1 MTSLMDFTTHLG
13 RNNNSCIQ
21 TSRNWGEVNT
31 SQLILW
37 GLHFQTAKLYKD
49 SPSMENVTPVSLM
62 NIDAKILNETLVNQ
76 SSQYVKRMNIVTK
89 CSSSQECKAG
99 LTYKSQSM

>member
-1 MTSLMDFTTHLG
+1 MRSAFSNSKTLQRQSKHGKCHTS
-13 RNNNSCIQ
+13 
-21 TSRNWGEVNT
+21 
-31 SQLILW
+31 
-37 GLHFQTAKLYKD
+37 
-49 SPSMENVTPVSLM
+49 
-62 NIDAKILNETLVNQ
+62 IDAKILNETLVNQ